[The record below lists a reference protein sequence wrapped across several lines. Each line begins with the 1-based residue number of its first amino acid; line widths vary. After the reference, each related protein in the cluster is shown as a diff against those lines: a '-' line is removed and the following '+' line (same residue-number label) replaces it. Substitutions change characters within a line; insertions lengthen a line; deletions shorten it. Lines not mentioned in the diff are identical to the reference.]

1 MTDAKPAADEL
12 TFDVGTS
19 RNLGRHS
26 LPGRLI
32 FTLVFGLLALTIL
45 PWPAAFGWMAVVAVW
60 EVFSTAL
67 LNRALPRLAQEAGTN
82 LYAVMNFCGAC
93 VYHALSLMC
102 LAKGSAVGVALAAT
116 WLGGSFTNNFVYFGS
131 NRRMLWGCL
140 APGIGVAILGPI
152 LGHGFGVESS
162 ATSAFILA
170 ALLAAR
176 SYALDR
182 RAVVEQLANR
192 QIDLERKLA
201 VAVEASGDGFF
212 EMDLIAETAQVSA
225 SWAAMLGYAQGELP
239 DPIADWRP
247 FIHPDDLPS
256 IQAAYAEHF
265 RGDTPMVAAETRMRC
280 KNGEYKWVL
289 SRARVIAHTPEGQPW
304 RIVGTTIDT
313 TARKLLERD
322 LEAARDLAESANK
335 AKSVFVANMSHE
347 IRTPLNGVIGVTGAL
362 ARTELTPAQR
372 EMVNLVQASGLVLN
386 RLLSDILDQAKIE
399 SGEFALQAAPFDL
412 RREIDDAAEL
422 MRSRAE
428 DKGLSFQLSYA
439 PAAEGQFV
447 GDAVRLK
454 QIVSNLANN
463 AIKFTPRGEVRVAVD
478 IEEPKD
484 EGLGGGQPAIVA
496 ITVADTGI
504 GFDEAAAQ
512 RLFSRFVQ
520 AEDSTSRRFGGT
532 GLGLAI
538 CKTLSELMDGQ
549 ISVRSTPGQGS
560 EFIVR
565 LPFPRVSERET
576 AEPGDDVEA
585 ASLPRRLRILLAED
599 HPTNR
604 KVAELILLPLGVEL
618 TQVED
623 GAQAVEAFAAGAF
636 DLILMDMQMPVMDGL
651 AAIREIRRRERA
663 AGHAPTPIA
672 MFTANAMEEHRLQAA
687 EAGADH
693 HIAKPITPEGLIAGI
708 EAALADQATEVRAS
722 A

>member
-1 MTDAKPAADEL
+1 MTNATPTAGEQN
-12 TFDVGTS
+12 FDVETA
-19 RNLGRHS
+19 RELGHHS

-32 FTLVFGLLALTIL
+32 FSLVFGLLALAAA
-45 PWPAAFGWMAVVAVW
+45 PWQVALGWVALVAVW
-60 EVFSTAL
+60 EAFSTAVID
-67 LNRALPRLAQEAGTN
+67 RYMRRLGQEAGVN
-82 LYAVMNFCGAC
+82 LYAVMNFCGAS
-93 VYHALSLMC
+93 VYHTLSLMC

-116 WLGGSFTNNFVYFGS
+116 WLGGSFTNNFVYFGAS
-131 NRRMLWGCL
+131 RRTLWACL
-140 APGIGVAILGPI
+140 APGIAVAIVGPM
-152 LGHGFGVESS
+152 LAHGIGVESL

-176 SYALDR
+176 GYALDR

-192 QIDLERKLA
+192 QVDLERRLA
-201 VAVEASGDGFF
+201 VAVEAAGDGFF
-212 EMDLIAETAQVSA
+212 EMDLITEDVSVSA
-225 SWAAMLGYAQGELP
+225 GWAAMLGYGLDELP
-239 DPIADWRP
+239 DPLGDWRR
-247 FIHPDDLPS
+247 FIHPDDL
-256 IQAAYAEHF
+256 ALVETAYREHF
-265 RGDTPMVAAETRMRC
+265 SGDAPLVTAETRMRC
-280 KNGEYKWVL
+280 KSGEYKWVL
-289 SRARVIAHTPEGQPW
+289 SRSRVVAHTPEGAPQ

-372 EMVNLVQASGLVLN
+372 EMVALVQSSGLVLN

-412 RREIDDAAEL
+412 RREIDAAAEL

-439 PAAEGQFV
+439 PGAEGQFV

-454 QIVSNLANN
+454 QIISNLANN
-463 AIKFTPRGEVRVAVD
+463 AIKFTPAGEVRIAVD
-478 IEEPKD
+478 IDEP
-484 EGLGGGQPAIVA
+484 GGGAPATVA
-496 ITVADTGI
+496 ITVSDTGI

-512 RLFSRFVQ
+512 RLFNRFVQ
-520 AEDSTSRRFGGT
+520 ADDSTSRRFGGT

-538 CKTLSELMDGQ
+538 CKTLSELMDGR

-560 EFIVR
+560 EFVVR
-565 LPFPRVSERET
+565 LPFARVAAMDSL
-576 AEPGDDVEA
+576 APDDADEA
-585 ASLPRRLRILLAED
+585 PDLPPRLRILLAED

-651 AAIREIRRRERA
+651 TAVREIRRRERA
-663 AGHAPTPIA
+663 AGRMPTPIA
-672 MFTANAMEEHRLQAA
+672 MFTANAMDEHRLQAA

-708 EAALADQATEVRAS
+708 EAALAEPAPDIRATA
-722 A
+722 

>member
-1 MTDAKPAADEL
+1 MTDATPATGEQ
-12 TFDVGTS
+12 TFDIATS
-19 RNLGRHS
+19 RELGRQS

-32 FTLVFGLLALTIL
+32 FSLVFGLLALTIL
-45 PWPAAFGWMAVVAVW
+45 PWRIALGWMVMVAVW
-60 EVFSTAL
+60 ETFSTAV
-67 LNRALPRLAQEAGTN
+67 LNRYLVRLGQESGTN

-93 VYHALSLMC
+93 VFHALSLAC

-116 WLGGSFTNNFVYFGS
+116 WLGGAFTNNFVYFGS
-131 NRRMLWGCL
+131 SRRMLWSCL
-140 APGIGVAILGPI
+140 APGIGVAIVGPI
-152 LGHGFGVESS
+152 LGQGFGIESLTIS
-162 ATSAFILA
+162 FFILA
-170 ALLAAR
+170 ALMAAR
-176 SYALDR
+176 NYALDR
-182 RAVVEQLANR
+182 RAVVAQLADR
-192 QIDLERKLA
+192 QVALVDLEHKLS
-201 VAVEASGDGFF
+201 VAVEASGDGLF
-212 EMDLIAETAQVSA
+212 EMDLVSEEVFVSA
-225 SWAAMLGYAQGELP
+225 GWAAMLGYGPDELP
-239 DPIADWRP
+239 SPISDWRV
-247 FIHPDDLPS
+247 FIHPDDLPT
-256 IQAAYAEHF
+256 IQTAYQEHF
-265 RGDTPMVAAETRMRC
+265 RGEIPMVAAEIRMRC
-280 KNGEYKWVL
+280 KSGEYRWVL
-289 SRARVIAHTPEGQPW
+289 SRARVVSRTPKGAPW
-304 RIVGTTIDT
+304 RIIGTTIDT

-372 EMVNLVQASGLVLN
+372 EMVSLVQSSGLVLN

-412 RREIDDAAEL
+412 RREIDDAAGL

-428 DKGLSFQLSYA
+428 DKGLSFQLAYA
-439 PAAEGQFV
+439 PAAEGQFI

-454 QIVSNLANN
+454 QIVANLASN
-463 AIKFTPRGEVRVAVD
+463 AIKFTHRGQVRIAVD
-478 IEEPKD
+478 IDEPD
-484 EGLGGGQPAIVA
+484 GGAPATVA

-512 RLFSRFVQ
+512 RLFNRFVQ
-520 AEDSTSRRFGGT
+520 ADDSTSRRFGGT

-538 CKTLSELMDGQ
+538 CKTLSELMDGE
-549 ISVRSTPGQGS
+549 IAVRSTPGQGS
-560 EFIVR
+560 AFTVR
-565 LPFPRVSERET
+565 LPFARVAAT
-576 AEPGDDVEA
+576 AGAQAEGPEA
-585 ASLPRRLRILLAED
+585 TLLPQRLRILLAED

-604 KVAELILLPLGVEL
+604 KVAELILLPLGVDL

-651 AAIREIRRRERA
+651 AAVREIRRRERA
-663 AGHAPTPIA
+663 SGRAPTPIA
-672 MFTANAMEEHRLQAA
+672 MFTANAMDEHRFQAV

-708 EAALADQATEVRAS
+708 EAALAERPPEVRAT